1 MMTFAPGIIT
11 ALVVLIA
18 LLPALLIALL
28 LDLVTVW
35 RLVGRPA
42 QRWHAV
48 PLHQRNRTRATAGAF
63 VLALCAVIAANGFPV
78 VGWQVT
84 CTIAAFGLL
93 YFCVGIH
100 GSQGARFDVMSV
112 FWWAVLALGCG
123 ALLAIKGF
131 PL

>member
-1 MMTFAPGIIT
+1 MMTFAPGMIT
-11 ALVVLIA
+11 AVVVLIA

-28 LDLVTVW
+28 VDLLKIG
-35 RLVGRPA
+35 RLVGRPL
-42 QRWHAV
+42 QRWRAT
-48 PLHQRNRTRATAGAF
+48 PLHLRNRTRATAGAF

-78 VGWQVT
+78 VGPELT
-84 CTIAAFGLL
+84 AGIAACGLL

-100 GSQGARFDVMSV
+100 GSQGARFDVLSV
-112 FWWAVLALGCG
+112 FWRVVLALGCG